1 MPVSGCA
8 SLQFPISLTLLMELA
23 QAVLAENLPLWRR
36 PLAGQCGLGDR
47 IHPVIGKVGDL
58 RCLWNG
64 LAIA

>member
-1 MPVSGCA
+1 
-8 SLQFPISLTLLMELA
+8 MELT
-23 QAVLAENLPLWRR
+23 QAVLAENLPLRRR
-36 PLAGQCGLGDR
+36 PLAGQRGLGGR